1 MRWWVWQVDDAK
13 QLEELER
20 ENERLKRIVV
30 DQALGIDMLK
40 EVNRGNF

>member
-40 EVNRGNF
+40 KVNRGNF